1 MTSGGTMYRQRRL
14 EMDSSDRGVQLHAIP
29 GVPLVQPGDD
39 LASLV
44 SRALENA
51 RLRLQSGDLLVLAQK
66 IVSKAENRY
75 VSLATVTPSARAT
88 ELAAICRKDPR
99 FVEMVLRESI
109 DVVRCAPHVLI
120 TRNRRGHVYANAGID
135 QSNIRSPADDPQ
147 VLLLPEDADAS
158 ARRLRD
164 ALLERWHTEIAV
176 IINDSAGR
184 PWRMGVTGIAIGCA
198 GLLPLVSRIGVPDLF
213 GQPLQITEIAAADEL
228 AAAASFVMGQ
238 AAEARPVVLV
248 RGAPWQ
254 PGETGVAPLIRNRDK
269 DLFA

>member
-1 MTSGGTMYRQRRL
+1 
-14 EMDSSDRGVQLHAIP
+14 MDSNSEEGVQLYAVP
-29 GVPLVQPGDD
+29 GLPLVEPGDD
-39 LASLV
+39 LASLI
-44 SRALENA
+44 SRGLQDA
-51 RLRLQSGDLLVLAQK
+51 RMGLRSGDVLVIAQK

-75 VSLATVTPSARAT
+75 VSLASVTPGARAV

-99 FVEMVLRESI
+99 FVEMVLREST

-135 QSNIRSPADDPQ
+135 QSNIASLPDDPKL
-147 VLLLPEDADAS
+147 LLLPHDADAS
-158 ARRLRD
+158 ARQLRT
-164 ALLERWHTEIAV
+164 ALRERWDADIAV

-184 PWRMGVTGIAIGCA
+184 PFRMGVTGIAIGCA
-198 GLLPLVSRIGVPDLF
+198 GLLPLVSRIGDPDLF

-238 AAEARPVVLV
+238 AAEARPVVVV
-248 RGAPWQ
+248 RGAAWRA
-254 PGETGVAPLIRNRDK
+254 GDTGTAPLIRSRDK